1 MADESNWSLWSRT
14 QKTAVEW
21 LAVIISMLG
30 FLTTVLVAICAAI
43 MAGVALWV
51 AYDAHEE
58 AKIYGIYVKNLH
70 ADLIAQGF
78 DPPPLP
84 PEEEE

>member
-30 FLTTVLVAICAAI
+30 FLTTVLVAIMAAI
-43 MAGVALWV
+43 MAGIALWI
-51 AYDAHEE
+51 AFDANEE
-58 AKIYGIYVKNLH
+58 AKIYGIYVKQLH
-70 ADLIAQGF
+70 AQLIAEGF
-78 DPPPLP
+78 EPPPLP
-84 PEEEE
+84 QEE